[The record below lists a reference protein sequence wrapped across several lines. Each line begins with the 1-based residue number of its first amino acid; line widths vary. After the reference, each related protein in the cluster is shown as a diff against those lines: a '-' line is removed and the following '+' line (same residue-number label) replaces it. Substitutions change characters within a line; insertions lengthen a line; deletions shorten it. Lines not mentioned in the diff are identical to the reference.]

1 MIDTHCHLDVDRF
14 DHDRSAVIERAAAA
28 GVRDIVVPAVDE
40 ASWDVIADL
49 AATTRAL
56 RVHATAGIH
65 PLVIPELDPV
75 DDERL
80 LTRLEA
86 RAARGGII
94 GIGECGLDDTVDL
107 SRAPHTRQEA
117 LLRGH
122 FAIAARHD
130 LPLILHA
137 RARGAYD
144 ELLRFLEG
152 CAVPSASAVL
162 HSYGG
167 GIDLLRRF
175 KKHDLYFGFA
185 GPATYPNARKVRT
198 SLVDV
203 DDARLLAETDAP
215 DQTPEPHRPGRSEPA
230 YVAEIIAAMAH
241 ARGKEVAE
249 LSASTTANA
258 RRLFR
263 LPA

>member
-14 DHDRSAVIERAAAA
+14 DDDRAAVIERAAAA

-40 ASWDVIADL
+40 SSWDVIANM
-49 AATTRAL
+49 ARATKVL

-65 PLVIPELDPV
+65 PLVVPELDPAG
-75 DDERL
+75 DEQLLARL
-80 LTRLEA
+80 DA
-86 RAARGGII
+86 RAARGGIVA
-94 GIGECGLDDTVDL
+94 IGECGLDDTIDM
-107 SRAPHTRQEA
+107 SRAPYARQEA

-137 RARGAYD
+137 RGRGAYD
-144 ELLRFLEG
+144 QLLAFLER
-152 CAVPSASAVL
+152 CALPSASAVL

-167 GIDLLRRF
+167 GIDLLKRF
-175 KKHDLYFGFA
+175 RSHGLYFGFA
-185 GPATYPNARKVRT
+185 GPATYPNARKVRA

-203 DDARLLAETDAP
+203 DDAHLLAETDAP
-215 DQTPEPHRPGRSEPA
+215 DQTPEPYRPGRSEPA
-230 YVAEIIAAMAH
+230 YVAEVIAAMATT
-241 ARGKEVAE
+241 RGKDVAE

-263 LPA
+263 LPE

>member
-14 DHDRSAVIERAAAA
+14 DADRLNVIARAADR

-40 ASWDVIADL
+40 ASWSVIADL
-49 AATTRAL
+49 AASTRAL

-65 PLVIPELDPV
+65 PLVVPELDPA
-75 DDERL
+75 DDDALLHRL
-80 LTRLEA
+80 DA
-86 RAARGGII
+86 FVARGGVVA
-94 GIGECGLDDTVDL
+94 IGECGLDDTIDL
-107 SRAPHTRQEA
+107 EKAPYARQEH
-117 LLRGH
+117 LLKGH
-122 FAIAARHD
+122 FSIARKHD

-144 ELLRFLEG
+144 VLLRFLDSHP
-152 CAVPSASAVL
+152 VPAGAVL

-167 GIDLLRRF
+167 GIDLLKRF
-175 KKHDLYFGFA
+175 RAHGLYFGFA

-203 DDARLLAETDAP
+203 SDDRLLAETDAP
-215 DQTPEPHRPGRSEPA
+215 DQTPEPYRPGRSEPA
-230 YVAEIIAAMAH
+230 YVAEIIAAMAV
-241 ARGKEVAE
+241 ARGTDTQTLAK
-249 LSASTTANA
+249 TTTENA